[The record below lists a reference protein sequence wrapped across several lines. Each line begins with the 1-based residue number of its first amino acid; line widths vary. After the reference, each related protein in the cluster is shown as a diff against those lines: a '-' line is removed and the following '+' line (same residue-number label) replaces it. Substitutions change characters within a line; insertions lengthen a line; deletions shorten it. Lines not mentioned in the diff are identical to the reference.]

1 MINNIYNYFYF
12 LNLVRRAGAVVINN
26 ALACQEDLRALL
38 IDLFYLK
45 NDLRGFCVK
54 NNVLFVATF

>member
-1 MINNIYNYFYF
+1 MINNINSFIYF
-12 LNLVRRAGAVVINN
+12 LNLVQRARAVVINN

-45 NDLRGFCVK
+45 NDIKAFTIK
-54 NNVLFVATF
+54 QNVLYIATF